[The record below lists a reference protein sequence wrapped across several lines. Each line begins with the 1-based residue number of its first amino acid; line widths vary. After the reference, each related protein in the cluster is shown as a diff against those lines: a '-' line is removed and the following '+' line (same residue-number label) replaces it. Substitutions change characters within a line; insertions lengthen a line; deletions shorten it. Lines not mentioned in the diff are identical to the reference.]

1 MGFFSFL
8 KPKKLINEIVED
20 YTNSYNKIIDSD
32 SDSKNAFKNLALF
45 NFNEA
50 IRQKSTIHTEPIS
63 ALGWYQFKINELSG
77 NHNDD
82 RSRIA
87 SYIFNAIASNHKDFW
102 NPVSNEKMQL
112 LKNLIDEKLVKKVS
126 NLDDLLKNAIV
137 ATCQEYNASTW
148 RNVSGFDSLEIAIRF
163 ATENYFCEIEEE
175 ELNECIQKY
184 KVTIEKIIEKG
195 TTELQLRNA
204 VVDAISDFFYT
215 HYYDDD
221 FELEDYQI
229 TVTKALYK
237 S

>member
-8 KPKKLINEIVED
+8 KPKKPINEIVEE
-20 YTNSYNKIIDSD
+20 YTNAYNKIIDSD
-32 SDSKNAFKNLALF
+32 SDSKNAFKSLALF

-63 ALGWYQFKINELSG
+63 ALGWYQFKISELSG

-87 SYIFNAIASNHKDFW
+87 SYIFNAVASNHKDFW

-126 NLDDLLKNAIV
+126 NLDDLLKDAIV

-148 RNVSGFDSLEIAIRF
+148 RNVSGFDSLEIALRF
-163 ATENYFCEIEEE
+163 AAENYFFEIEEE
-175 ELNECIQKY
+175 ELVGCIEKY
-184 KVTIEKIIEKG
+184 KQSIKEIVEKG
-195 TTELQLRNA
+195 TTELQLRSL
-204 VVDAISDFFYT
+204 VVEAISDFFYT
-215 HYYDDD
+215 QYSDDEFD
-221 FELEDYQI
+221 FDDYQI
-229 TVTKALYK
+229 TVSKALYQ

>member
-8 KPKKLINEIVED
+8 KPKKPINEIVEE
-20 YTNSYNKIIDSD
+20 YTNSYNKIIYSD
-32 SDSKNAFKNLALF
+32 SDSINAFKNLALF

-50 IRQKSTIHTEPIS
+50 IRQNSTIHTEPIS

-82 RSRIA
+82 RSQIA
-87 SYIFNAIASNHKDFW
+87 SYIFNAVASNHKDFW

-112 LKNLIDEKLVKKVS
+112 LKNLIEEKLVGKVS

-148 RNVSGFDSLEIAIRF
+148 RNVNGFDSLEIALRF

-184 KVTIEKIIEKG
+184 KQSIKEIIEKG
-195 TTELQLRNA
+195 TTELQLRSL
-204 VVDAISDFFYT
+204 VVEAISDFFYT
-215 HYYDDD
+215 HYSDDEYD
-221 FELEDYQI
+221 FEDYQI
-229 TVTKALYK
+229 TVSNALYK

>member
-8 KPKKLINEIVED
+8 KPKKLINEIVEE
-20 YTNSYNKIIDSD
+20 YTNSYNKIIDSG

-82 RSRIA
+82 RSQIA
-87 SYIFNAIASNHKDFW
+87 SYIFNAVASNHKDFW
-102 NPVSNEKMQL
+102 NPVSSEKMEL
-112 LKNLIDEKLVKKVS
+112 LKNLIDEKLVRKVS

-148 RNVSGFDSLEIAIRF
+148 RNVSGFDSLEIALRF

-215 HYYDDD
+215 HYYDGD

-229 TVTKALYK
+229 TVSKALYK